1 MGSART
7 LLPAW
12 LVHDLIRLAVTF
24 TMALSV
30 GWSFM
35 QIGIPAP
42 YLMGSLFGVWFG
54 GALVRPL
61 QPHLGVARWF
71 HKPVVLGLGVLI
83 GATFNQSVLDHA
95 DKWMVTLATMVGTT
109 IVVTAIGYTFLRR
122 RRGYE
127 PRLAILCSVPG
138 GQAEAIVMAR
148 EMVDK
153 DYVVALFHLVR
164 VVVVFVSTPLLL
176 GIIEGRAAV
185 ENSNVALR
193 DMPSIFGLP
202 PSDIM
207 VFVGLGVA
215 GFIIAR
221 LCRVPMPHLLGPVGL
236 STLFHL
242 TGWAELPRV
251 NEFVIL
257 AQLAIG
263 GEVGARLARVPFRD
277 LIEYLKDA
285 VVTTALIVSAYFIST
300 AAISFATGTNFL
312 TVWLAFVPGGL
323 YEVTLLALIFGFDVA
338 FVAFHHTIRVMM
350 IFVAL
355 PLLAFRLGPR
365 EVSSRRRL
373 GIDHVN
379 WCTVAPGNH
388 LIKDIGKL
396 DLELVLG
403 HEPDMWRSDQV
414 RMGRQRVVRP
424 ADRLLVEHIYG
435 RHAGSPGVQRVEQ
448 HALFDQTGARGVHQN
463 RPRLHH
469 RQIGRRDHAA
479 GRGLQPHMQ
488 ADDIA
493 CRKEFLTAGG
503 HDSAIRR
510 RAGTAFLASP
520 DHRLHAERIGVIRD
534 LPSDPA
540 IAEDAD
546 LTAMRRFA
554 DACLPAAGAKAL
566 HLPRNVA
573 QRRQHQRPGHFR
585 RRVRHPA

>member
-12 LVHDLIRLAVTF
+12 LVTDLIRLAVTF

-83 GATFNQSVLDHA
+83 GATFNKSVLDHA

-176 GIIEGRAAV
+176 GIIEGRTAV

-300 AAISFATGTNFL
+300 AAISFATGTSFL

-350 IFVAL
+350 IFVSL

-365 EVSSRRRL
+365 EVSS
-373 GIDHVN
+373 
-379 WCTVAPGNH
+379 P
-388 LIKDIGKL
+388 
-396 DLELVLG
+396 
-403 HEPDMWRSDQV
+403 P
-414 RMGRQRVVRP
+414 
-424 ADRLLVEHIYG
+424 
-435 RHAGSPGVQRVEQ
+435 
-448 HALFDQTGARGVHQN
+448 
-463 RPRLHH
+463 PR
-469 RQIGRRDHAA
+469 D
-479 GRGLQPHMQ
+479 
-488 ADDIA
+488 
-493 CRKEFLTAGG
+493 
-503 HDSAIRR
+503 
-510 RAGTAFLASP
+510 
-520 DHRLHAERIGVIRD
+520 
-534 LPSDPA
+534 
-540 IAEDAD
+540 
-546 LTAMRRFA
+546 
-554 DACLPAAGAKAL
+554 
-566 HLPRNVA
+566 
-573 QRRQHQRPGHFR
+573 
-585 RRVRHPA
+585 

>member
-1 MGSART
+1 MGFART

-12 LVHDLIRLAVTF
+12 LVSDLIRLAVTF

-35 QIGIPAP
+35 QSGIPAP

-54 GALVRPL
+54 GALVTPL

-164 VVVVFVSTPLLL
+164 VVVVFVSTLLLL

-263 GEVGARLARVPFRD
+263 GLCFDTIFGRRVFLLLLDVVGLLRL
-277 LIEYLKDA
+277 
-285 VVTTALIVSAYFIST
+285 VSL
-300 AAISFATGTNFL
+300 FL
-312 TVWLAFVPGGL
+312 LTLNGGWLVRI
-323 YEVTLLALIFGFDVA
+323 LIF
-338 FVAFHHTIRVMM
+338 
-350 IFVAL
+350 
-355 PLLAFRLGPR
+355 
-365 EVSSRRRL
+365 
-373 GIDHVN
+373 
-379 WCTVAPGNH
+379 
-388 LIKDIGKL
+388 
-396 DLELVLG
+396 LV
-403 HEPDMWRSDQV
+403 R
-414 RMGRQRVVRP
+414 
-424 ADRLLVEHIYG
+424 
-435 RHAGSPGVQRVEQ
+435 
-448 HALFDQTGARGVHQN
+448 
-463 RPRLHH
+463 
-469 RQIGRRDHAA
+469 
-479 GRGLQPHMQ
+479 
-488 ADDIA
+488 
-493 CRKEFLTAGG
+493 
-503 HDSAIRR
+503 
-510 RAGTAFLASP
+510 
-520 DHRLHAERIGVIRD
+520 
-534 LPSDPA
+534 
-540 IAEDAD
+540 
-546 LTAMRRFA
+546 
-554 DACLPAAGAKAL
+554 
-566 HLPRNVA
+566 
-573 QRRQHQRPGHFR
+573 
-585 RRVRHPA
+585 